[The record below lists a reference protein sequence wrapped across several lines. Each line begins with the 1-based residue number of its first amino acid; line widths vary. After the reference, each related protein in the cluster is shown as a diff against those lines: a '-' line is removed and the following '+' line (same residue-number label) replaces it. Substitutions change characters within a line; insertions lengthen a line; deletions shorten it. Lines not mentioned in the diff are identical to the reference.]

1 MNKTT
6 PGNGLPIAWL
16 VLFACF
22 LPWKLYAQNQPTV
35 TGIVTDSLTQQPLP
49 GVTVLIKG
57 TSKGAATDAQGVFK
71 LPAGSNDV
79 LVFSFVGYRKK
90 EQPAGSGE
98 RLLIKLSQNLSTL
111 NDVVVVGYGT
121 LEKKELT
128 SSVTSLKSKDIIP
141 GMMSNPLMAVQG
153 KVTGLN
159 TVSSN
164 GSDPNAGVS
173 VQLRG
178 ANSVKASMGPLIVI
192 DGVPGGDINNV
203 AREDILSIDVLKD
216 ASAAAIYGT
225 RASGGVILVTTKG
238 AKAGPVAL
246 SYSGELSTET
256 VRRRAEVLS
265 AEEFVAAGLGEDLG
279 HKTDWFKTI
288 TRNTP
293 VSQRHVVNLSGG
305 SESVKVYATLFNRK
319 AEGIAIGASREE
331 IGGRLNVHFKTLDD
345 KLEII
350 GHSSYTNVNADET
363 NISNIYDRD
372 ANRNAGIFN
381 MALKLNPTQT
391 PFDANDVT
399 GYNVWTGGYD
409 YYNPL
414 ADIKLRSNKTQY
426 KYMLA
431 DVTLKLNLSK
441 DLYTSLM
448 VATNNTSEQPI
459 VWRSAQHKAS
469 RETGIYGYA
478 KQEYKKLW
486 DKTLEWLVSYNKQ
499 FGQHSI
505 KAVGGYSFQEFNAQG
520 FWAENQDFPIDG
532 LQENDLGSG
541 NFLSDGR
548 ANMGSKRDPRERLIA
563 FFGRANYSFKDRYLL
578 SASVRQEG
586 SSKFAPAKRWGT
598 FPAVSAG
605 WRISAEPFMS
615 SVTFVNDLKLRA
627 GYGITGNAGFDP
639 GIANRMYGRD
649 TWWLVNG
656 RWISTYGLA
665 HNQNVNLEWEKKK
678 EINIG
683 LDFSLFDNRL
693 SGKVDVY
700 QRTSD
705 DMIYEISV
713 SQPPAIHDKTTMNV
727 GSLRNKGIEAELTWN
742 AISNKDW
749 SYSTT
754 LRGSHNKNT
763 LVTLWG
769 SQTWWDR
776 NAFPAPGSPGT
787 SVRLAPGQDIGR
799 FFLWRFAGF
808 TDQGNWMLYDKTGKA
823 FDVTQQSKSL
833 DDKQYVGNAIPK
845 LILSWDHSVSYKNFD
860 LNVYMRGWFGYDVFN
875 MINMYYSL
883 PNVKEQNVLKSG
895 FEKHKNVKGEKELS
909 DYWLEKGDFVKIDV
923 ITLGYRFETK
933 NLKYIK
939 NLRVYLTGRD
949 LFTITGYSGLD
960 PEVNINGLD
969 PGFEG
974 LNVYP
979 KTRSFTFGVQASF

>member
-1 MNKTT
+1 MRKTT
-6 PGNGLPIAWL
+6 PSSGLPIVWL
-16 VLFACF
+16 VLLAFF
-22 LPWKLYAQNQPTV
+22 LPWKLAAQDQQPV
-35 TGIVTDSLTQQPLP
+35 TGTVMDSLTKQPLP

-57 TSKGAATDAQGVFK
+57 TNKGTSTDAQGMFK
-71 LPAGSNDV
+71 LPADNRDV
-79 LVFSFVGYRKK
+79 LVFSFVGYKK
-90 EQPAGSGE
+90 TELPAGTGAPL
-98 RLLIKLSQNLSTL
+98 RVALSQNLSTL

-164 GSDPNAGVS
+164 GTDPNASVS

-225 RASGGVILVTTKG
+225 RASGGVILVTTKS
-238 AKAGPVAL
+238 ARTGPVSL
-246 SYSGELSTET
+246 SYSGEVSTET

-265 AEEFVAAGLGEDLG
+265 AEEFVAAGLGQDFG

-293 VSQRHVVNLSGG
+293 VSQRHVVNISGG
-305 SESVKVYATLFNRK
+305 SESAKVYATLFNRK
-319 AEGIAIGASREE
+319 TEGIALGSSREE

-350 GHSSYTNVNADET
+350 GHSSFTNVNADET
-363 NISNIYDRD
+363 NIANINDRD
-372 ANRNAGIFN
+372 ANRNAGVFN

-391 PFDANDVT
+391 PYDPDDVT

-409 YYNPL
+409 YWNPL
-414 ADIKLRSNKTQY
+414 ADLKLRSNKTQY

-431 DVTLKLNLSK
+431 DLTLKLNISK
-441 DLYTSLM
+441 DLYTSVM
-448 VATNNTSEQPI
+448 VATNNSSEQPI
-459 VWRSAQHKAS
+459 IWRSAQHKTS
-469 RETGIYGYA
+469 RETGVYGYA
-478 KQEYKKLW
+478 RQEYKKWW

-505 KAVGGYSFQEFNAQG
+505 KAVAGYSFQEFNGQG

-532 LQENDLGSG
+532 LKENDMGSG

-548 ANMGSKRDPRERLIA
+548 AGLDSWKDPRERLIA

-598 FPAVSAG
+598 FPAISAG
-605 WRISAEPFMS
+605 WRISAEPFMKDL
-615 SVTFVNDLKLRA
+615 TFINELKLRG

-639 GIANRMYGRD
+639 GTATRMYARD
-649 TWWLVNG
+649 TWWLVDG

-683 LDFSLFDNRL
+683 VDFSLFDNRL

-727 GSLRNKGIEAELTWN
+727 GTLRNRGIEAELTWN
-742 AISNKDW
+742 AVSGKDW
-749 SYSTT
+749 TYSTT

-787 SVRLAPGQDIGR
+787 SVRLAPGQDIGQ
-799 FFLWRFAGF
+799 FFLWKFAGF
-808 TDQGNWMLYDKTGKA
+808 TPEGNWMLYNKDGKA

-833 DDKQYVGNAIPK
+833 EDKQFVGNAIPK
-845 LILSWDHSVSYKNFD
+845 VILSWDHSLTYRNFD
-860 LNVYMRGWFGYDVFN
+860 LNVYMRGWFGYNVFN

-883 PNVKEQNVLKSG
+883 PNVKEQNVLKSA
-895 FEKHKNVKGEKELS
+895 FEKHKNIKGEKELS

-923 ITLGYRFETK
+923 ITLGYRFETR

-979 KTRSFTFGVQASF
+979 KTRSFTFGVQANF